1 MISYNLM
8 FAPQGYAYVGWQE
21 TLVSGWGT
29 LSSGGVLPST
39 LQWVKV
45 PPVSTTTCNQ
55 AYNGAITSNMICA
68 GNIYDNTRIL
78 ADKVPTMTT
87 NKSRRV
93 EDHLGFST

>member
-1 MISYNLM
+1 M
-8 FAPQGYAYVGWQE
+8 FALQGYAYVGWQE

-55 AYNGAITSNMICA
+55 AYSGAITSNMICA
-68 GNIYDNTRIL
+68 GN
-78 ADKVPTMTT
+78 MTIPEYLLI
-87 NKSRRV
+87 RY
-93 EDHLGFST
+93 LL